1 MKLFLRAVAVAAAVL
16 IAPSMAAAQ
25 EGDAAKG
32 EKIFKRCATCHMVG
46 DKAKTKVGPILNNV
60 IGRVA
65 GAQEDA
71 LKRKRYGKSMI
82 AVGEAGFK
90 WTGDEIYTYLED
102 PRGWL
107 RAKYKELK
115 IDGRAAS
122 KMAFRL
128 RKEQDRRDVIAYVA
142 QFSKEAAPTN

>member
-1 MKLFLRAVAVAAAVL
+1 MKSFLRAVAVAAAVL
-16 IAPSMAAAQ
+16 IAPSVAAAQ

-32 EKIFKRCATCHMVG
+32 EKVFKRCATCHMVG
-46 DKAKTKVGPILNNV
+46 DKAKTKVGPILNGV
-60 IGRVA
+60 IGRAA
-65 GAQEDA
+65 GAEEDA
-71 LKRKRYGKSMI
+71 VKRKRYGKSMI

-90 WTGDEIYTYLED
+90 WTGDEIFAYLED

-107 RAKYKELK
+107 RAKYKELN

-128 RKEQDRRDVIAYVA
+128 RKEQDRRDVIAYIA
-142 QFSKEAAPTN
+142 QFSPAPTN